1 VLLNRGWVPATF
13 SSLPLAFPLMK
24 KIVPGLLTA
33 VLLLGGLESCNSKL
47 NIQPTSSI
55 DAAAAFS
62 NSSDVQA
69 ALVGCYAGL
78 QSVNLYG
85 GYWQFLTDLVADNGD
100 EAFVGTYAQ
109 PQEAQRKTLL
119 ITNSQV
125 SATWLSAYDVI
136 NRTNNVL
143 ANLGKLD
150 TPAQQAAVEGEA
162 KFIRS
167 LVYFDL
173 VRTFGRDWNDGTPAS
188 NPGVPLILTPTLSV
202 ADALPLPRN
211 SVAEVYAQVITDLTT
226 AEAKLTTSGG
236 LNTFSASRYACAGLL
251 ARVYLQQ
258 GNFAAAAAAANRAI
272 STTARLN
279 TYYGDNFGY
288 NQATNSASQLVANT
302 AEDIFAIQISA
313 QSGSNQLNTF
323 YSRTR
328 RADVNINAQFLN
340 LFETGDSRKTLYF
353 TTAGTTYTTKYDA
366 LYGNI
371 KLMRLDEM
379 LLTRAEANFR
389 AGTTVGAPPL
399 ADVNAIRARAGLP
412 ALTTLTLAAILKE
425 RRIELAFEGF
435 RLGDLKRNQESTVD
449 PLTKAVIPW
458 NSPRLV
464 FPIPLREINANPNL
478 VQNPGY

>member
-1 VLLNRGWVPATF
+1 
-13 SSLPLAFPLMK
+13 MK

-47 NIQPTSSI
+47 NVQPTSSI
-55 DAAAAFS
+55 DAAQAFS

-85 GYWQFLTDLVADNGD
+85 GYWQFMTDLVADNGD
-100 EAFVGTYAQ
+100 ESFVGTFSQ

-119 ITNSQV
+119 IINSQV

-162 KFIRS
+162 RFIRA

-173 VRTFGRDWNDGTPAS
+173 VRTYGRAWNDGTPAS
-188 NPGVPLILTPTLSV
+188 NLGVPLVLTPTLSV
-202 ADALPLPRN
+202 ADAIPLPRN
-211 SVAEVYAQVITDLTT
+211 TVTEVYTQVISDLTT
-226 AEAKLTTSGG
+226 AEARLTTSSG

-258 GNFAAAAAAANRAI
+258 GNFSAAAAAANRAI
-272 STTARLN
+272 SSTARLN
-279 TYYGDNFGY
+279 AYYGDNFGY
-288 NQATNSASQLVANT
+288 NPTTNSSSQLVGNT

-313 QSGSNQLNTF
+313 QSGTNQLNTF

-328 RADVNINAQFLN
+328 RAEVNINPQFLN
-340 LFETGDSRKTLYF
+340 LFEAGDSRRTLYF
-353 TTAGTTYTTKYDA
+353 TTAGVTYTTKYDA
-366 LYGNI
+366 LYGNV

-389 AGTTVGAPPL
+389 AGTTTGATPL
-399 ADVNAIRARAGLP
+399 ADVNAIRARAGLS
-412 ALTTLTLAAILKE
+412 ALSSVTLAQILRE
-425 RRIELAFEGF
+425 RRLELAFEGF
-435 RLGDLKRNQESTVD
+435 RLGDLKRNQESTLD
-449 PLTKAVIPW
+449 PLTTAVIAW
-458 NSPRLV
+458 SSPRLV
-464 FPIPLREINANPNL
+464 FPIPFREINANSNL
-478 VQNPGY
+478 KQNDGY

>member
-1 VLLNRGWVPATF
+1 
-13 SSLPLAFPLMK
+13 MK

-33 VLLLGGLESCNSKL
+33 VLLLGGLEGCNSKL

-55 DAAAAFS
+55 DAAAAFT

-78 QSVNLYG
+78 QNANLYG
-85 GYWQFLTDLVADNGD
+85 GYLQFLNDLVADNGD
-100 EAFVGTYAQ
+100 EAFVGTFAQ

-173 VRTFGRDWNDGTPAS
+173 VRTFGRAWNDGTPAS
-188 NPGVPLILTPTLSV
+188 NPGVPLVLTPTLSV

-236 LNTFSASRYACAGLL
+236 LNAFSASRYACAGLL
-251 ARVYLQQ
+251 ARIYLQQ

-272 STTARLN
+272 GTAQFSLNSFYGANFGFTTAN
-279 TYYGDNFGY
+279 IT
-288 NQATNSASQLVANT
+288 AASVPITTSANT
-302 AEDIFAIQISA
+302 TEDIFTIQISA
-313 QSGSNQLNTF
+313 QSGTNQLNTF
-323 YSRTR
+323 YSRNR
-328 RADVNINAQFLN
+328 RADVNINTQFLS
-340 LFETGDSRKTLYF
+340 LLETGDSRALLY
-353 TTAGTTYTTKYDA
+353 TTAAGATPSYTRKYDA
-366 LYGNI
+366 LYGNV

-389 AGTTVGAPPL
+389 AGTTVGATPL

-412 ALTTLTLAAILKE
+412 VLATVTLAAILKE

-435 RLGDLKRNQESTVD
+435 RLGDLKRNQESTTD
-449 PLTKAVIPW
+449 PLTGTAIPW

-478 VQNPGY
+478 VQNAGY

>member
-1 VLLNRGWVPATF
+1 
-13 SSLPLAFPLMK
+13 MK

-47 NIQPTSSI
+47 NVQPTSSI
-55 DAAAAFS
+55 DAAQAFS

-78 QSVNLYG
+78 QSTNLYG
-85 GYWQFLTDLVADNGD
+85 GYWQFMTDLVADNGD
-100 EAFVGTYAQ
+100 ESFVGTFSQ

-162 KFIRS
+162 RFIRS

-173 VRTFGRDWNDGTPAS
+173 VRTYGRAWNDGTPTS
-188 NPGVPLILTPTLSV
+188 NLGVPLVLTPTLSV
-202 ADALPLPRN
+202 ADAVPLPRN
-211 SVAEVYAQVITDLTT
+211 TVAEVYAQVISDLTT
-226 AEAKLTTSGG
+226 AEARLTTSSG

-258 GNFAAAAAAANRAI
+258 GNYAAAAAAANRAI
-272 STTARLN
+272 SSTARLN
-279 TYYGDNFGY
+279 AYYGDNFGY
-288 NQATNSASQLVANT
+288 NPATNSASQLVGNT

-313 QSGSNQLNTF
+313 QSGTNQLNTF
-323 YSRTR
+323 YARTR
-328 RADVNINAQFLN
+328 RAEVNINAQFLN
-340 LFETGDSRKTLYF
+340 LFESGDSRRTLYF
-353 TTAGTTYTTKYDA
+353 TTAGVTYTTKYDA
-366 LYGNI
+366 LYGNV
-371 KLMRLDEM
+371 KLMRMSEM
-379 LLTRAEANFR
+379 LLTRAEANLR
-389 AGTTVGAPPL
+389 AGTTTGATPL
-399 ADVNAIRARAGLP
+399 ADVNTIRARAGLS
-412 ALTTLTLAAILKE
+412 ALTSVTLAQVLKE

-449 PLTKAVIPW
+449 PLTSTTIAW
-458 NSPRLV
+458 NSSRLV
-464 FPIPLREINANPNL
+464 FPIPFREINANPNL
-478 VQNPGY
+478 KQNDGY

>member
-1 VLLNRGWVPATF
+1 
-13 SSLPLAFPLMK
+13 MK

-33 VLLLGGLESCNSKL
+33 VLLLSGLEGCNNKL
-47 NIQPTSSI
+47 NVQPTSSI
-55 DAAAAFS
+55 DAAQAFAS
-62 NSSDVQA
+62 SSDVQA

-100 EAFVGTYAQ
+100 MSFVGTFSQ

-136 NRTNNVL
+136 NRANNVL
-143 ANLGKLD
+143 ANLSKLD
-150 TPAQQAAVEGEA
+150 TPTQQASVEGEA

-173 VRTFGRDWNDGTPAS
+173 VRTYARDWNDGTPSA
-188 NPGVPLILTPTLSV
+188 NPGVPLITTPTLSV
-202 ADALPLPRN
+202 ADAKPLPRN
-211 SVAEVYAQVITDLTT
+211 TVAEVYAQIITDLTT
-226 AEAKLTTSGG
+226 AEAKLTTSAG

-251 ARVYLQQ
+251 ARIYLQQ
-258 GNFAAAAAAANRAI
+258 GNFTAAAAAANRAI
-272 STTARLN
+272 SSTARLN
-279 TYYGDNFGY
+279 AYYGDNFGY
-288 NQATNSASQLVANT
+288 NQTTNTANQLVSNT
-302 AEDIFAIQISA
+302 TEDIFTIQISA
-313 QSGSNQLNTF
+313 QSGTNQLNTF
-323 YSRTR
+323 YARTR

-340 LFETGDSRKTLYF
+340 LFETGDTRKTVYF
-353 TTAGTTYTTKYDA
+353 TTAGVTYTTKYDG

-371 KLMRLDEM
+371 KLMRIDEM
-379 LLTRAEANFR
+379 LLTHAEANFR
-389 AGTTVGAPPL
+389 AGTAVGATPL
-399 ADVNAIRARAGLP
+399 ADVNTIRARAGLP

-435 RLGDLKRNQESTVD
+435 RLGDLKRNQESTID
-449 PLTKAVIPW
+449 PLTTTAIAW

-478 VQNPGY
+478 VQNAGY

>member
-1 VLLNRGWVPATF
+1 
-13 SSLPLAFPLMK
+13 MK

-33 VLLLGGLESCNSKL
+33 VLLLGGLESCNNKL
-47 NIQPTSSI
+47 NVQPTSSI
-55 DAAAAFS
+55 DAAQAFS

-85 GYWQFLTDLVADNGD
+85 GYWQFMTDLVADNGD
-100 EAFVGTYAQ
+100 ESFVGTFSQ

-162 KFIRS
+162 RFIRA

-173 VRTFGRDWNDGTPAS
+173 VRTYGRDWNDGTPAS
-188 NPGVPLILTPTLSV
+188 NLGVPLVLTPTLSV
-202 ADALPLPRN
+202 ADAVPLPRN
-211 SVAEVYAQVITDLTT
+211 TVAEVYTQVISDLTT
-226 AEAKLTTSGG
+226 AEAKLTTSSG

-258 GNFAAAAAAANRAI
+258 GNYPAAATAANRAI
-272 STTARLN
+272 SSTARLN
-279 TYYGDNFGY
+279 AYYGDNFGY
-288 NQATNSASQLVANT
+288 NPTTNSSSQLVGNT

-313 QSGSNQLNTF
+313 QSGTNQLNTF

-328 RADVNINAQFLN
+328 RAEVNINAQFLN
-340 LFETGDSRKTLYF
+340 LFESGDSRRTLYF
-353 TTAGTTYTTKYDA
+353 TTGGVTYTTKYDA
-366 LYGNI
+366 LYGNV

-389 AGTTVGAPPL
+389 AGTTTGATPL
-399 ADVNAIRARAGLP
+399 ADVNAIRSRAGLS
-412 ALTTLTLAAILKE
+412 ALSSVTLAQILRE

-449 PLTKAVIPW
+449 PLTTAVIAW

-464 FPIPLREINANPNL
+464 FPIPFREINANANL
-478 VQNPGY
+478 KQNDGY

>member
-1 VLLNRGWVPATF
+1 
-13 SSLPLAFPLMK
+13 MK

-33 VLLLGGLESCNSKL
+33 VLLLGSLESCNNKL

-55 DAAAAFS
+55 DAAQAFA

-69 ALVGCYAGL
+69 ALAGCYAGL

-100 EAFVGTYAQ
+100 ESFVGTFSQ

-119 ITNSQV
+119 INNSQV

-173 VRTFGRDWNDGTPAS
+173 VRTFGRAWNDGTPAS
-188 NPGVPLILTPTLSV
+188 NPGVPLVLTPTLSV
-202 ADALPLPRN
+202 SDALPLPRN
-211 SVAEVYAQVITDLTT
+211 TVTEVYTQIITDLTT
-226 AEAKLTTSGG
+226 AEAKLTTSSG

-251 ARVYLQQ
+251 ARIYLQQ
-258 GNFAAAAAAANRAI
+258 SNYPAAAAAANRAI

-279 TYYGDNFGY
+279 AYYGDNFGY
-288 NQATNSASQLVANT
+288 NPATNSASQLVGNT

-313 QSGSNQLNTF
+313 QSGTNQLNTF
-323 YSRTR
+323 YARTR
-328 RADVNINAQFLN
+328 RADVNVNAQFLN
-340 LFETGDSRKTLYF
+340 LFETGDSRRTLYF
-353 TTAGTTYTTKYDA
+353 TTGGATYTTKYDA

-379 LLTRAEANFR
+379 LLSRAEANFQ
-389 AGTTVGAPPL
+389 AGTTTGATPL

-435 RLGDLKRNQESTVD
+435 RLGDLKRNMESTTD
-449 PLTKAVIPW
+449 PVSTPVGAAIPW

-478 VQNPGY
+478 VQNAGY